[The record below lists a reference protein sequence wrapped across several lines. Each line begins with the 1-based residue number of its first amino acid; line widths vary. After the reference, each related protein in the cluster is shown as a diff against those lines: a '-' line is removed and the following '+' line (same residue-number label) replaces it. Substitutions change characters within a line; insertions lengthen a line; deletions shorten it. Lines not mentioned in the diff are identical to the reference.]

1 MKKMIALLLTI
12 SLLLVVFAGCSAQK
26 QETSEP
32 AATEST
38 PAATEEQ
45 TPAEE
50 QAEAPAETEEAAAAS
65 PEDVDWPKLMS
76 LGTAATGGAY
86 YNVGVAIGKM
96 L

>member
-45 TPAEE
+45 TPRKSRRK
-50 QAEAPAETEEAAAAS
+50 PRLKRKKRLPHLRKT
-65 PEDVDWPKLMS
+65 W
-76 LGTAATGGAY
+76 
-86 YNVGVAIGKM
+86 IGPS
-96 L
+96 

>member
-38 PAATEEQ
+38 PQQRKNRPPRKSRRKPRLKRKKRLPHLRKT
-45 TPAEE
+45 
-50 QAEAPAETEEAAAAS
+50 
-65 PEDVDWPKLMS
+65 W
-76 LGTAATGGAY
+76 
-86 YNVGVAIGKM
+86 IGPS
-96 L
+96 

>member
-32 AATEST
+32 AATGST

-50 QAEAPAETEEAAAAS
+50 QAEAPAETEEAAACRISGRRGLAQA
-65 PEDVDWPKLMS
+65 DVPRHSGDRRRL
-76 LGTAATGGAY
+76 L
-86 YNVGVAIGKM
+86 
-96 L
+96 

>member
-50 QAEAPAETEEAAAAS
+50 
-65 PEDVDWPKLMS
+65 
-76 LGTAATGGAY
+76 
-86 YNVGVAIGKM
+86 
-96 L
+96 